1 MYDIE
6 VKNTPNYPKQGFIY
20 KSSEEGEMKGGG
32 SNKTANSSSSG
43 GERITKLWRRK

>member
-1 MYDIE
+1 MYEIE

-32 SNKTANSSSSG
+32 
-43 GERITKLWRRK
+43 LQ